1 MQAAAF
7 VVSRLRQTITIDR
20 AIAGLGNI
28 ELQCI
33 PLAATG
39 LTYTAERLGA
49 NLIVVNPEV
58 EPGVGPLQPADFPR
72 FRIGEIVEVT
82 RAGTAQF
89 YSIVAVNG
97 GRLELDQNDAIPGAP
112 GDDLRVRRVLPQDTG
127 NGHWL
132 SGRNGSRQAGNV
144 LEFDVTSASFFP
156 EDALVGVIDG
166 DRTWPAMVDVA
177 NQDLEVFFVA
187 DPGLAA
193 GTVVD
198 LHGIDVV
205 VSEDAATFT
214 REDQALLMTVA
225 MAGSAAGEVA
235 IVQALRRATAWRP
248 APGSVPARCWF
259 RMTKIMRSTG
269 GNPLSITS
277 WRTRSN
283 TPNGGRSGSAT
294 SP

>member
-1 MQAAAF
+1 
-7 VVSRLRQTITIDR
+7 
-20 AIAGLGNI
+20 
-28 ELQCI
+28 
-33 PLAATG
+33 
-39 LTYTAERLGA
+39 
-49 NLIVVNPEV
+49 
-58 EPGVGPLQPADFPR
+58 
-72 FRIGEIVEVT
+72 
-82 RAGTAQF
+82 
-89 YSIVAVNG
+89 
-97 GRLELDQNDAIPGAP
+97 
-112 GDDLRVRRVLPQDTG
+112 
-127 NGHWL
+127 
-132 SGRNGSRQAGNV
+132 V